1 MKEIKVRITFTE
13 EVLGT
18 SPANE
23 EVYKDFIASKSPD
36 ASTLEDEVAAIG
48 VDEVTEKSMTIFPK
62 MADGTPFIYDY
73 QMRGFFKEACGI
85 LKKIPHTVSSGIKA
99 NKKLIDNYVFIN
111 ERQIPIDMHG
121 GRMGVCQRPLR
132 ASTMQG
138 ERIALAMSETVP
150 EGSTIEFTVT
160 LVVEKEPAK
169 KGAEAIDYEQ
179 ALLEWL
185 DYGKL
190 KGYGQWR
197 NSGKG
202 RFHYEILA

>member
-1 MKEIKVRITFTE
+1 
-13 EVLGT
+13 
-18 SPANE
+18 
-23 EVYKDFIASKSPD
+23 
-36 ASTLEDEVAAIG
+36 
-48 VDEVTEKSMTIFPK
+48 

-73 QMRGFFKEACGI
+73 QMRGFFEKACGI

-150 EGSTIEFTVT
+150 EGSTILNGLIMVNLRDSGSGETVRR
-160 LVVEKEPAK
+160 
-169 KGAEAIDYEQ
+169 GASVT
-179 ALLEWL
+179 
-185 DYGKL
+185 
-190 KGYGQWR
+190 R
-197 NSGKG
+197 S
-202 RFHYEILA
+202 